1 MIRML
6 GVTAVAV
13 VLAGCG
19 TTVEIEVVDVAS
31 GQPVP
36 NAEIVLGV
44 TMVTLFPGDT
54 HGVTDEH
61 GIARMSINREDAML
75 FDVRAVGYR
84 RHPKPPVQWV
94 RFKRG
99 LAPGVE
105 PRGSNLWVEYMER
118 GEPARSFN
126 EPGVAVEIQ
135 VIDRSTGR
143 PVPGFNVD
151 LANEGCTFGRT
162 EPTDSEGVTTVCVQ
176 PHDGSWVSIWVP
188 GWRQVDRPF
197 LDWWKFKREL
207 VPDGATKPRWIE
219 YVEPGDPW

>member
-6 GVTAVAV
+6 GAAAVAAM
-13 VLAGCG
+13 LAGCG
-19 TTVEIEVVDVAS
+19 TRVEIEVVDVVS

-36 NAEIVLGV
+36 NAEIDLPVAMM
-44 TMVTLFPGDT
+44 TFSPSDT
-54 HGVTDEH
+54 HGVTDER
-61 GIARMSINREDAML
+61 GIARMSICRDGVMHV
-75 FDVRAVGYR
+75 DVRAVGYR
-84 RHPKPPVQWV
+84 RHPRPYRQWS
-94 RFKRG
+94 RFLRG
-99 LAPGVE
+99 LAPGAD
-105 PRGSNLWVEYMER
+105 PQGTNRWVEYMER

-143 PVPGFNVD
+143 PVPGFKID
-151 LANEGCTFGRT
+151 LVNEGCTFGNI

-176 PHDGSWVSIWVP
+176 PHDGSWVSIWVL

-207 VPDGATKPRWIE
+207 VTGGGTKPRWVE
-219 YVEPGDPW
+219 YVEPGDPP